1 MRITSRYTDGRLL
14 IQPHGEL
21 DHHSARQAMEE
32 IIEAVDSTLPRELLL
47 DMSKLSFMDS
57 SGIAV
62 IIKTNRR
69 ITEAGG
75 KMLIVSP
82 QPQPKK
88 VIEAAG
94 IDRLIEI
101 HSKWEV
107 TT

>member
-1 MRITSRYTDGRLL
+1 MDGRLI
-14 IQPHGEL
+14 IQPDGEL
-21 DHHSARQAMEE
+21 DHHSARQTMDE
-32 IIEAVDSTLPRELLL
+32 IIGVVDSTLPRELLL
-47 DMSKLSFMDS
+47 DMSRLSFMDS

-62 IIKTNRR
+62 IIKTNCAV
-69 ITEAGG
+69 TETGG

-88 VIEAAG
+88 VIEVAG

>member
-1 MRITSRYTDGRLL
+1 MRITSKYTDGRLL

-21 DHHSARQAMEE
+21 DHHSARQAMDE
-32 IIEAVDSTLPRELLL
+32 IIEAVDSTIPRELLL

-69 ITEAGG
+69 IAELGG

-82 QPQPKK
+82 QPQPQK

>member
-1 MRITSRYTDGRLL
+1 MRITSKYTDGRLL

-21 DHHSARQAMEE
+21 DHHSARQAMDE
-32 IIEAVDSTLPRELLL
+32 IIEAVGSTLPRELLL

-69 ITEAGG
+69 IAELGG

-82 QPQPKK
+82 QPQPQK